1 MHTIEQI
8 SVVHVCGL
16 GNTKCNWGT
25 YFHELKCTKFEML
38 IKLHLGL
45 SFCTFFCVLGGSV

>member
-16 GNTKCNWGT
+16 GNTSVIG
-25 YFHELKCTKFEML
+25 ELTFMS
-38 IKLHLGL
+38 L
-45 SFCTFFCVLGGSV
+45 SVQNLRC